1 MLNVGLTGGM
11 GSGKSA
17 VSELLASHGAV
28 IVDHDKTAR
37 DIVQPGRAALRKIV
51 ERFGDQVLLP
61 DGSLNRPA
69 LAALVFNGD
78 EQARLDLNHI
88 THPRISRSTREQYH
102 RARKRLGDQA
112 IVIQDSPLLYET
124 RAQHRY
130 IGVIVV
136 EAPAEL
142 RIARLAA
149 GRGIPEDEARR
160 RIAVQATD
168 EQRRSVARWVVV
180 NDGDLED
187 LAIKVKSLWDE
198 LCALNAKVVELRL
211 DPSTPIPLS
220 QPLPSLT

>member
-17 VSELLASHGAV
+17 VSALLASHGAV
-28 IVDHDKTAR
+28 IVDHDKAAR
-37 DIVQPGRAALRKIV
+37 DIVAPGRAALRKIV

-78 EQARLDLNHI
+78 EQARLDLNRI
-88 THPRISRSTREQYH
+88 THPRISRSTREQYN
-102 RARKRLGDQA
+102 RARRQLGDQA
-112 IVIQDSPLLYET
+112 IVIQDSPLLFET

-136 EAPAEL
+136 EAPAQL
-142 RIARLAA
+142 RVTRLAA
-149 GRGIPEDEARR
+149 GRGIAEDEARR

-168 EQRRSVARWVVV
+168 EQRRSVARWAIA
-180 NDGDLED
+180 NDGTLED
-187 LAIKVKSLWDE
+187 LAARVAGLWED
-198 LCALNAKVVELRL
+198 LLALNAKVVELGL
-211 DPSTPIPLS
+211 DPSVPIPRS
-220 QPLPSLT
+220 QPLHSQG